1 MRIFFVL
8 PLVMTCCFSVAEANS
23 PADRMV
29 QLVGA
34 LPADLSKQDAIDCY
48 GAAYVTE
55 QTALAAE
62 MPKAVAGAQIS
73 QSIWSSALVVRFDF
87 NESHQDI
94 LNQTSSA
101 KANYKPN
108 EIIVDFG
115 NQGNVTAKSC
125 MLMITEASKVLKAVG
140 K

>member
-1 MRIFFVL
+1 MRLFFVF
-8 PLVMTCCFSVAEANS
+8 PLVIASCFGVAEANS
-23 PADRMV
+23 QTDRMV
-29 QLVGA
+29 KLIGA
-34 LPADLSKQDAIDCY
+34 LPADLSRQDAIDCY

-73 QSIWSSALVVRFDF
+73 QSIWSSALAVRFDF
-87 NESHQDI
+87 NKNHQDI

-101 KANYKPN
+101 TAHYKPG
-108 EIIVDFG
+108 EAIIDFG
-115 NQGNVTAKSC
+115 DKGKVSARSC
-125 MLMITEASKVLKAVG
+125 MLMINEASKVLKAGG